1 MTMREL
7 QEVALPYGEGVLNLK
22 IPGRNLLGVLSPR
35 DTPVCADPI
44 AEIRRAMAAPI
55 GAAPLRQAARGA
67 KRVVICADDLTRQT
81 PVQIIIPLLLDELH
95 AAGLRDEQIS
105 VLIALGTHRYMTQA
119 EIEQRFG
126 TEVTRRVQVINNPWQ
141 DPTALVDLGVT
152 PNGTPISVSR
162 IALEADF
169 LLGLGSIVPHH
180 IPGYSAGA
188 KIIQPGVCGAATT
201 GATHYLSTRAPRSYL
216 GQVENPVRTELELIA
231 RQVGLKAILNTV
243 LDHSGQLVQA
253 FYGDTVQAHRA
264 GVRCSQQVYGVPAP
278 GIADIVIAGSHPCD
292 IEFWQAHKSLYSAEL
307 IVRHG
312 GDIIIVTPSPEGVT
326 VTHRELL
333 QFAALPSERIDE
345 MIRHGEVQ
353 DIVSAAVALAWAK
366 SREHAPVSLV
376 SDGIPRADA
385 LALGFTPYASVEEAL
400 QAAFHRQGSQA
411 SVNVLTHAPDI
422 LPLLSA

>member
-1 MTMREL
+1 MNEL
-7 QEVALPYGEGVLNLK
+7 KHIALPYGEGTLDLQ
-22 IPGRNLLGVLSPR
+22 IPARNLLGVLSPR
-35 DTPVCADPI
+35 DTPVCADPA
-44 AEIRRAMAAPI
+44 AEIRRAIEAPI
-55 GAAPLRQAARGA
+55 GAARLRDAVRSA

-81 PVQIIIPLLLDELH
+81 PVQIIIPLLLDELQ
-95 AAGLRDEQIS
+95 AAGLRDEQVM

-126 TEVTRRVQVINNPWQ
+126 PQVTRRVQVINNPWQ
-141 DPTALVDLGVT
+141 DPAALVDLGVT

-188 KIIQPGVCGAATT
+188 KIIQPGVCGPATT

-216 GQVENPVRTELELIA
+216 GQVENPVRAELELIA
-231 RQVGLKAILNTV
+231 GQVGLKAILNTV
-243 LDHSGQLVQA
+243 LDHQGRLVQA

-264 GVRCSQQVYGVPAP
+264 GVRCAQQVYGVPVP
-278 GIADIVIAGSHPCD
+278 GISDVVIASSHPCD
-292 IEFWQAHKSLYSAEL
+292 IEFWQAHKSLYSAEM

-333 QFAALPSERIDE
+333 QFAALPSARIDE
-345 MIRHGEVQ
+345 MIRHGEVK
-353 DIVSAAVALAWAK
+353 DVVSAAVALAWAK

-376 SDGIPRADA
+376 SEGIPREDA
-385 LALGFTPYASVEEAL
+385 LALGFTPYASVDEAL
-400 QAAFHRQGSQA
+400 QAALRHQGPEA

-422 LPLLSA
+422 LPLLTN

>member
-1 MTMREL
+1 MNEL
-7 QEVALPYGEGVLNLK
+7 KHIALPYGDGMLDLQ
-22 IPGRNLLGVLSPR
+22 IPARNLLAVLSPR
-35 DTPVCADPI
+35 DTPVCDDP
-44 AEIRRAMAAPI
+44 ASEIQRAIKHPI
-55 GAAPLRQAARGA
+55 GAAHLREAARGA

-81 PVQIIIPLLLDELH
+81 PVHVIIPLLLDELH
-95 AAGLRDEQIS
+95 AAGLRGEQVT

-126 TEVTRRVQVINNPWQ
+126 PEVTRRVQVINNPWQ

-152 PNGTPISVSR
+152 PNGTPVTVSR

-216 GQVENPVRTELELIA
+216 GQVENPVRAELELIA
-231 RQVGLKAILNTV
+231 GQVGLKAILNTV
-243 LDHSGQLVQA
+243 LDHSGRLVQA

-264 GVRCSQQVYGVPAP
+264 GVRCAQQVYGVPTP
-278 GIADIVIAGSHPCD
+278 GVADIVIAGSHPCD

-307 IVRHG
+307 VVRQG
-312 GDIIIVTPSPEGVT
+312 GSIIIVTPSPEGVT

-345 MIRHGEVQ
+345 MIRHGEVK

-376 SDGIPRADA
+376 SEGIPREDA
-385 LALGFTPYASVEEAL
+385 LALGFTPYASVEDAL
-400 QAAFHRQGSQA
+400 QAALHRHGPEA